1 MLDLGPIKAR
11 AEAGWDI
18 HVEYAKLL
26 IAEVERLRG
35 VVENAEHGRNCA
47 SVFVF
52 KHGVREKC
60 DCWKSKVNA

>member
-11 AEAGWDI
+11 VAGGWNVHPEEA
-18 HVEYAKLL
+18 LL
-26 IAEVERLRG
+26 IAEVEWLRE
-35 VVENAEHGRNCA
+35 VIENAEHGRNCA